1 MDAQTWDERYGA
13 SDLVWSAGPN
23 QWVEE
28 LTQGLT
34 PGRALDVAAGEGRNG
49 IWLATRGWT
58 VLATDYSR
66 VAIERA
72 QRLAS
77 DQLGADDGRFRA
89 VVADATEPPPGGSG
103 DFDLVIFSY
112 LQLTADELRR
122 AWAAG
127 VDATAPGGVLLVI
140 GHAARNLTEGHGGP
154 QDASLLYD
162 PEDVVAGVSG
172 LPVTVES
179 AELRV
184 RHVQTDDGER
194 EALDTVAVLRRT

>member
-13 SDLVWSAGPN
+13 TDLVWSAGPN

-28 LTQGLT
+28 LTQGLP

-49 IWLATRGWT
+49 IWLATHGWT

-77 DQLGADDGRFRA
+77 EQLGVDGGRFRA
-89 VVADATEPPPGGSG
+89 VVADATEPPPDGED
-103 DFDLVIFSY
+103 DFDLVLFSY
-112 LQLTADELRR
+112 LQLPADQLRR

-127 VDATAPGGVLLVI
+127 VHATAPGGRLLVI
-140 GHAARNLTEGHGGP
+140 GHSARNLTEGHGGP

-162 PEDVVAGVSG
+162 PEDVVAGVSA

-194 EALDTVAVLRRT
+194 QALDTIVVLRRN

>member
-1 MDAQTWDERYGA
+1 MDAQTWDERYVA
-13 SDLVWSAGPN
+13 TDLVWSAGPN

-28 LTQGLT
+28 LTQGLP

-49 IWLATRGWT
+49 IWLAKRGWT
-58 VLATDYSR
+58 VLATDYSQ

-77 DQLGADDGRFRA
+77 DQLGADAGRFRA
-89 VVADATEPPPGGSG
+89 VVADATEPPPGGESG
-103 DFDLVIFSY
+103 FDLVVFSY
-112 LQLTADELRR
+112 LQLPADELRR

-127 VDATAPGGVLLVI
+127 VGATAPGGMLLVI
-140 GHAARNLTEGHGGP
+140 GHAARNLTEGYGGP
-154 QDASLLYD
+154 QEAPLLYD
-162 PEDVVAGVSG
+162 PADVEAGVAQ

-184 RHVQTDDGER
+184 RRVQTDDGER
-194 EALDTVAVLRRT
+194 EALDTIVVLRRI